1 MKLLLS
7 VLAIAGIGIF
17 MAGHSERDHEGRNPV
32 PDEAS
37 AGTDGLI
44 LVPMLDDGMLP
55 EGHPPLTRRQSG
67 LPPGH
72 PPLPEW
78 HPPLP
83 EANAVCPR
91 GQFGQDA
98 TPGDGPGPSVPA
110 PSIIST

>member
-1 MKLLLS
+1 MKHLLC
-7 VLAIAGIGIF
+7 VLAVAGIGVF
-17 MAGHSERDHEGRNPV
+17 LAGHSLSGVEGRSALPSG
-32 PDEAS
+32 AS
-37 AGTDGLI
+37 AGTEGLI
-44 LVPMLDDGMLP
+44 LVPLLDDGTLP

>member
-1 MKLLLS
+1 MKHLLS
-7 VLAIAGIGIF
+7 VLAVAGIGVF
-17 MAGHSERDHEGRNPV
+17 LAGHSNSDVQGRSAL
-32 PDEAS
+32 PDGAS
-37 AGTDGLI
+37 GDAEGLI
-44 LVPMLDDGMLP
+44 LVPMLDDGVLP
-55 EGHPPLTRRQSG
+55 EGHPPLTRRQPG

-98 TPGDGPGPSVPA
+98 TPGDGPGLSVPA

>member
-1 MKLLLS
+1 MKQLLS
-7 VLAIAGIGIF
+7 VLAITGIGIF
-17 MAGHSERDHEGRNPV
+17 LAGHAAGDLEGRSAV

-37 AGTDGLI
+37 AEAEELT

-55 EGHPPLTRRQSG
+55 DGHPPLTRRQPG

-78 HPPLP
+78 HPPVP

-91 GQFGQDA
+91 GQLGQDA
-98 TPGDGPGPSVPA
+98 APGDGPALIVPA